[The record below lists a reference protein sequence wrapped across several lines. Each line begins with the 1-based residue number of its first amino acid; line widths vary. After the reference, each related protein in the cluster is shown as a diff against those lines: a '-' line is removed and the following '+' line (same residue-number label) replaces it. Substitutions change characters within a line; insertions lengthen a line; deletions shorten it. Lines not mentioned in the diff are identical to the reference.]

1 MANDTRAEYD
11 RLQTLTDEELC
22 ALAQQGSRD
31 AEEILVGRYHR
42 LVRSCA
48 RPYFLAGGDS
58 EDLLQEGMFG
68 LIKAIRE
75 YEPGHAASFCTF
87 AETCIRHRLYT
98 VLRSAASGK
107 HSPLN
112 QAVPLNPSFFDA
124 NLSFAQVDPERLLI
138 DREKTAALLENTRK
152 LLSEFEVK
160 ILGYYLDGLTC
171 REIAETVG
179 KSTKSVDNAVQ
190 RLRRKIARQLLSGDI
205 SKG

>member
-1 MANDTRAEYD
+1 MVNDTRAEYD
-11 RLQTLTDEELC
+11 HLQTLSDEALC
-22 ALAQQGSRD
+22 ALVKQGSRD

-75 YEPGHAASFCTF
+75 YEPGHEASLCTF
-87 AETCIRHRLYT
+87 AETCIRRRLYS
-98 VLRSAASGK
+98 VLRAAASGK

-112 QAVPLNPSFFDA
+112 QAVPLDTSFFDA
-124 NLSFAQVDPERLLI
+124 NLSFAHVDPEGWVI
-138 DREKTAALLENTRK
+138 DCEKT
-152 LLSEFEVK
+152 
-160 ILGYYLDGLTC
+160 
-171 REIAETVG
+171 
-179 KSTKSVDNAVQ
+179 AVQ

>member
-68 LIKAIRE
+68 LIKNTIPTAMPLSAPLPRR
-75 YEPGHAASFCTF
+75 ASAGGSIPC
-87 AETCIRHRLYT
+87 CGRPRPVSI
-98 VLRSAASGK
+98 
-107 HSPLN
+107 
-112 QAVPLNPSFFDA
+112 
-124 NLSFAQVDPERLLI
+124 
-138 DREKTAALLENTRK
+138 
-152 LLSEFEVK
+152 
-160 ILGYYLDGLTC
+160 C
-171 REIAETVG
+171 R
-179 KSTKSVDNAVQ
+179 
-190 RLRRKIARQLLSGDI
+190 
-205 SKG
+205 